1 MKRTSLIVSTLPG
14 LLAVA
19 LLGCGASPATGT
31 ATSSPAAPSQSTPA
45 APSATPQ
52 VTSPA
57 AQSGSLDV
65 CALATQA
72 EIDAAAGVSLGP
84 ATPQPPPNPGS
95 AKCSWPGSGAPVA
108 GLFEP
113 GITISAIT
121 LPTGTP
127 VSSIPPFNGQPPSAR
142 HISGLADVAVS
153 LAPGQLGPDLS
164 RDLRGQARQCHHIGT
179 REQRRTAYGGSCAV
193 DDHPCA
199 SGGRTLSVI
208 RAGRVYA
215 PTALCA
221 AAGLALSGCGSSSN
235 AAAPQGSSG
244 GHLPAAGL
252 ADNVS
257 NGSANVTLAPGVV
270 EIKRNDVANELT
282 SVSPDGSTYTFNG
295 TAGRVAD
302 LHTGSVM
309 FLQGTSI
316 RRVTSVSTSGGAT
329 VVATAPASLTD
340 AISSGTVK
348 FTQPVA
354 LAQGAIEP
362 DAPTPPGDYVTTPS
376 ATPSAAAF
384 RGIPSTAHLMSQ
396 VGQATK
402 YVDLSSLVT
411 SPLPLARLASVSRTI
426 DGWDTTMGF
435 TPGSN
440 RIDFTLMA
448 IQASNPKVTLSAT
461 GYIQNFIAAASFDV
475 ASGSIQNASFDA
487 SQLNGAVDFT
497 WQASTDIGIGDHTL
511 IHIPI
516 KLEVPVIVG
525 ELPFEIGVGAALNA
539 GIGFSSKNSTSE
551 EARRS
556 RSAAMRASRSTTAG
570 S

>member
-1 MKRTSLIVSTLPG
+1 M
-14 LLAVA
+14 
-19 LLGCGASPATGT
+19 
-31 ATSSPAAPSQSTPA
+31 
-45 APSATPQ
+45 
-52 VTSPA
+52 
-57 AQSGSLDV
+57 
-65 CALATQA
+65 
-72 EIDAAAGVSLGP
+72 
-84 ATPQPPPNPGS
+84 
-95 AKCSWPGSGAPVA
+95 
-108 GLFEP
+108 
-113 GITISAIT
+113 
-121 LPTGTP
+121 
-127 VSSIPPFNGQPPSAR
+127 
-142 HISGLADVAVS
+142 
-153 LAPGQLGPDLS
+153 
-164 RDLRGQARQCHHIGT
+164 
-179 REQRRTAYGGSCAV
+179 
-193 DDHPCA
+193 
-199 SGGRTLSVI
+199 I
-208 RAGRVYA
+208 RVGRVCA

-244 GHLPAAGL
+244 GHLAAAGL

-402 YVDLSSLVT
+402 YVDLGSLVT

-448 IQASNPKVTLSAT
+448 IRGSNPKVTLSAT

-525 ELPFEIGVGAALNA
+525 GLPFEIGVGAALNA
-539 GIGFSSKNSTSE
+539 GIGFSSKNSTSGGSSKVTFGGDE
-551 EARRS
+551 GFKVDNSGQLTAQGAMQGIGEIL
-556 RSAAMRASRSTTAG
+556 SAIPTVTIAPAGFVIAIELPGLELGVGAFGTQAMGYVDVATSQGVSDAGALGVPCHGIILDVVGSAGVELSVLGFSINGAPKTEIFHQHSSTADPPGCAPGT
-570 S
+570 